1 MADIPIRC
9 DCGEFRGVLH
19 RAGPRHGSRVV
30 CYCKSCQAFAHFLG
44 RSEDV
49 LDKNG
54 GTDVY
59 QASPGR
65 LEIRQ
70 GQELL
75 ACVHLTKA
83 PTLRWYTDCCRSPIG
98 NTLNTN
104 RLPFIGLIH
113 SCIDTTEPSGGLD
126 ALIGP
131 VRARLNG
138 ESASGDT
145 SGLEIEHG
153 TPLALY
159 WRFGML
165 VLMTK
170 LRGEHRK
177 SPLFNRETG
186 QPVVNPTRL

>member
-1 MADIPIRC
+1 MTDLALKC
-9 DCGEFRGVLH
+9 DCGAFRGVLR

-44 RSEDV
+44 HAETV
-49 LDKNG
+49 LDANG

-59 QASPGR
+59 QVSPGR
-65 LEIRQ
+65 LEILQ
-70 GQELL
+70 GAEKL
-75 ACVHLTKA
+75 ACVHLTRA
-83 PTLRWYTDCCRSPIG
+83 PTLRWYADCCRAPIG

-113 SCIDTTEPSGGLD
+113 TCIDSAESPGGLD

-138 ESASGDT
+138 ESATGDT
-145 SGLEIEHG
+145 ANLEITEG
-153 TPLALY
+153 TPISLY
-159 WRFGML
+159 WRFGKL

-170 LRGEHRK
+170 LRGEHKR
-177 SPLFNRETG
+177 SPLFDRDTG
-186 QPVVNPTRL
+186 LPIVKPIRL